1 MRCRFTI
8 GRVPPIRQRRLM
20 SLIRRLTATLSS
32 ALLLQLTLLG
42 TGTSRTMHT
51 GATMDATAQAHA
63 MSGMAEHVTVDKHE
77 SGWAVGRSDSSGP
90 SHGLGGSSDGEGCCV
105 LLSPGQCTSTT
116 TCSLTAAP
124 STRAEWRVATSLRA
138 PELPEPDLLQS
149 GPRAAP
155 ELPPPRA

>member
-1 MRCRFTI
+1 M
-8 GRVPPIRQRRLM
+8 
-20 SLIRRLTATLSS
+20 
-32 ALLLQLTLLG
+32 LLQLTLLG
-42 TGTSRTMHT
+42 SGMSRTMHT
-51 GATMDATAQAHA
+51 GTTMDATARSHA
-63 MSGMAEHVTVDKHE
+63 MSGMAEHVTVDTHE

-90 SHGLGGSSDGEGCCV
+90 SHGLGGSSDGCCV

-116 TCSLTAAP
+116 TCSVTAAP
-124 STRAEWRVATSLRA
+124 SMRAELRVATSLRA